1 MKKILLSAMLLA
13 SGLIQAQ
20 QTCAT
25 AVVLPGPGTYAVT
38 GVNGTYVGDCLGGNG
53 ALTPA
58 AVYYQYT
65 PTENVSVTIS
75 SDLAINPPSTDTRL
89 TVTRGTCAELFCVDA
104 NDDINFEGNNY
115 RSEVTFDAEA
125 GVPYTIIWDNRWS
138 AAGFS
143 FSLTATPIA
152 CMAPSV
158 FGIDVENVTTSGATI
173 SWQAVG
179 GTSSTG
185 YEVSLVAVGGTP
197 ESGAP
202 YHTTDAA
209 TTEVTLSGLTSS
221 DYQFYIRSV
230 CGEDQSAWVG
240 PIGLYLPTTLP
251 YANNFDSADPL
262 NGFTVG
268 NFVLSTSVDQAM
280 YAHTPQNFVFHTV
293 TPAAPANGFFAT
305 RALSLSANEQV
316 TVNFASSY
324 LGAATSSATVTLT
337 VGTTPVF
344 ADHTPVQTFTVPGG
358 AVFALLNGTWTAP
371 EAGVYYF
378 GFHHNTATTTGN
390 ASLVIDTINITSVLS
405 TNEVLSGAFG
415 IYPNPA
421 SDIVSVKNSKN
432 IQINGISLTDLNGRV
447 VLKNTASVATDTQIN
462 VAELSA
468 GIYLMTVETA
478 QGSFTTK
485 LIKK

>member
-1 MKKILLSAMLLA
+1 MKKILLSAVLLA

-38 GVNGTYVGDCLGGNG
+38 AVNGTYIGDCLGGSG
-53 ALTPA
+53 AAVPA

-65 PTENVSVTIS
+65 PTENSSVTIS
-75 SDLAINPPSTDTRL
+75 SDLAINLPSTDTRL

-104 NDDINFEGNNY
+104 NDDIDFAGDNY
-115 RSEVTFDAEA
+115 RSLVTFDAEA
-125 GVPYTIIWDNRWS
+125 GVTYTIIWDNGWS
-138 AAGFS
+138 SAGFS
-143 FSLTATPIA
+143 FSLSATPIA
-152 CMAPSV
+152 CMAPSA
-158 FGIDVENVTTSGATI
+158 FGVDVEDVTTSGATI

-179 GTSSTG
+179 GTSLTG

-202 YHTTDAA
+202 YYTTDAA
-209 TTEVTLSGLTSS
+209 TTEATLSGLTSS

-230 CGEDQSAWVG
+230 CGGDQSLWTG
-240 PIGLYLPTTLP
+240 PFGLYLPKTLP
-251 YANNFDSADPL
+251 YANNFDGADPL

-268 NFVLSTSVDQAM
+268 NFVLSTSAEQAN

-316 TVNFASSY
+316 TVNFASSF
-324 LGAATSSATVTLT
+324 LGAAASSATATLT
-337 VGTTPVF
+337 VGTTPLF

-378 GFHHNTATTTGN
+378 GFHHNTATTTAS
-390 ASLVIDTINITSVLS
+390 ASLVIDTINITSILS
-405 TNEVLSGAFG
+405 TNDVLAGAFG

-421 SDIVSVKNSKN
+421 SDVVSVKNTKN
-432 IQINGISLTDLNGRV
+432 IQINTISLTDLNGRI
-447 VLKNTASVATDTQIN
+447 VLKNAANVAGDTQIN
-462 VAELSA
+462 VSDLSA

-478 QGSFTTK
+478 QGNFTTK
-485 LIKK
+485 VIKK

>member
-1 MKKILLSAMLLA
+1 MKKILLSAFLLVG
-13 SGLIQAQ
+13 GLIQAQ

-25 AVVLPGPGTYAVT
+25 AVEIPGPGTYAVT
-38 GVNGTYVGDCLGGNG
+38 AVNGTYIGDCLGGNG
-53 ALTPA
+53 VATPA
-58 AVYYQYT
+58 AVYYRYI
-65 PTENVSVTIS
+65 PTENVSVTVS
-75 SDLAINPPSTDTRL
+75 SDLAINSPTTDTRL
-89 TVTRGTCAELFCVDA
+89 TVTRGTCAELFCVDS
-104 NDDINFEGNNY
+104 NDDIDFDGDNY
-115 RSEVTFDAEA
+115 RSAVTFDAEA
-125 GVPYTIIWDNRWS
+125 GVTYTFIWDNRWS
-138 AAGFS
+138 SAGFS
-143 FSLTATPIA
+143 FSLSATPIA
-152 CMAPSV
+152 CMAPSA
-158 FGIDVENVTTSGATI
+158 FGIDIENITTSGATI
-173 SWQAVG
+173 SWEAIG
-179 GTSSTG
+179 GSSTTG

-202 YHTTDAA
+202 YYTTDAA
-209 TTEVTLSGLTSS
+209 STELILSDLTSS
-221 DYQFYIRSV
+221 DYQFYIRSI
-230 CGEDQSAWVG
+230 CGGDQSSWAG
-240 PIGLYLPTTLP
+240 PFNLYLPTTLP

-268 NFVLSTSVDQAM
+268 SFVLSTSEAQAI
-280 YAHTPQNFVFHTV
+280 YAHTGQNFVFHTV

-305 RALSLSANEQV
+305 RAFSLSANEQV

-324 LGAATSSATVTLT
+324 LGAAASSATVTLT

-390 ASLVIDTINITSVLS
+390 ASLVIDTINITSILS
-405 TNEVLSGAFG
+405 TNEVLAGAFG

-421 SDIVSVKNSKN
+421 SDIVSIKNTKN
-432 IQINGISLTDLNGRV
+432 IQINSVTLTDLNGRV
-447 VLKNTASVATDTQIN
+447 VLNNASNVAADTQID
-462 VAELSA
+462 VSELSA

-478 QGSFTTK
+478 QGNFTTK